1 MPDEKDTTERAKE
14 LLVYGPIGL
23 ALYVRDTAPS
33 FLRLF
38 VARGRTELDQ
48 RRQTLG
54 DHLEQARTMGE
65 SAATS
70 NGPQILRLVSEGLTT
85 LRERAE
91 EALEAL
97 GVRTGDEATPDDRA
111 HPDELTREAHHT
123 EGPAA
128 SAPPPAPAP
137 GPVSWAGNSSG
148 GPDPVV
154 ASPSEFTSA
163 GTAPNADE
171 LAIPAYDDLSAS
183 QVVDRLE
190 GLGETEL
197 DAIRAYE
204 LGHRARNT
212 VLGKIEQLARE
223 H

>member
-1 MPDEKDTTERAKE
+1 MPDDKDTTERAKE

-23 ALYVRDTAPS
+23 ALYLRDTAPS

-70 NGPQILRLVSEGLTT
+70 NGPPLVRLVAEGLTT

-97 GVRTGDEATPDDRA
+97 GVRANDAAAPDDGPSHEAPSRA
-111 HPDELTREAHHT
+111 ASPT
-123 EGPAA
+123 EG
-128 SAPPPAPAP
+128 ST
-137 GPVSWAGNSSG
+137 PVSPVDRPGVDRPAGA
-148 GPDPVV
+148 PTP
-154 ASPSEFTSA
+154 PSFN
-163 GTAPNADE
+163 APRTTPGADE

-190 GLGETEL
+190 GLGAADL

-223 H
+223 Y